1 MKNLVKNIVIVC
13 GIAVMVVSCGPTKK
27 ELQANIDSL
36 NVELAKANSEI
47 ENVVGVLNDVQEG
60 FHQINQAENRLSV
73 NSNKENTTA
82 NVKEQIKADFAF
94 IQAKLAENRVRIAEL
109 EERAEKGDKT
119 AAALRRT
126 IKNLKAELESKEEQI
141 VALKKEL
148 EAKELHIQKLDTE
161 VAGLTNDKKI
171 LTAKNAANEQVI
183 ANQDKA
189 MHTAW
194 YVVAQKKSLKE
205 QSVLTNTGLFKKGD
219 VMESANVNKEGFTEI
234 DIRNVVE
241 IPVGAKKAT
250 ILSAH
255 PEGSYELVADAEEM
269 LVLRILEPQTF
280 WSVTRYLVVRA
291 K

>member
-60 FHQINQAENRLSV
+60 FHLINQAENRLSV

-94 IQAKLAENRVRIAEL
+94 IQAKLAENRARIAEL

-161 VAGLTNDKKI
+161 VAGLTNDKNI

-194 YVVAQKKSLKE
+194 YVIAQKKSLKE

-219 VMESANVNKEGFTEI
+219 VMESANVNKEGFAEI